1 MPAQSTASGSALSVF
16 FSAAAVVVF
25 AELGCLVR
33 TSVLAMK
40 FGHPWWVFAGTMAG
54 TALTMSLAVFL
65 GSQLHHW
72 VSETQLRWVTG
83 GFFVLFGLAVL
94 AGKMHG

>member
-1 MPAQSTASGSALSVF
+1 MPAQTTATSSALSVF

-25 AELGCLVR
+25 AELGCLAR

-40 FGHPWWVFAGTMAG
+40 FGRPWWVFAGTMAG
-54 TALTMSLAVFL
+54 TALTMSLAVFI
-65 GSQLHHW
+65 GSQVQHW
-72 VSETQLRWVTG
+72 ISETHLRWVTG

-94 AGKMHG
+94 AGKLHG